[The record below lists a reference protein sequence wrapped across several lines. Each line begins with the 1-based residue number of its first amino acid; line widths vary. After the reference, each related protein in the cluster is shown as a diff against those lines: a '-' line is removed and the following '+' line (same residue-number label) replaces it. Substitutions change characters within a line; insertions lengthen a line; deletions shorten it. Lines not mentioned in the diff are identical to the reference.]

1 VVVGTKS
8 DVVLTLSDEMSE
20 ILVFLKTNYEVRMKP
35 ILFIKLFLL
44 GVYLLFNIIVWG
56 LDDLFTNNPQRM

>member
-1 VVVGTKS
+1 MVVGTKS

-44 GVYLLFNIIVWG
+44 GVYLLFNIIV
-56 LDDLFTNNPQRM
+56 